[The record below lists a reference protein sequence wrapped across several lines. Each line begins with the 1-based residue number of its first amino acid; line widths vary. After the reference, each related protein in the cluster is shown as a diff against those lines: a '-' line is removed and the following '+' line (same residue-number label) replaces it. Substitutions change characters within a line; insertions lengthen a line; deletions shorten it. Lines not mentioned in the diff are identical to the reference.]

1 MKTDNAY
8 AELNAE
14 DTQALN
20 EWIDRYEKNE
30 LADPDWYDLY
40 LYRDFDEDSQVVFN
54 YADRNGI

>member
-1 MKTDNAY
+1 MTTSNPY
-8 AELNAE
+8 TELNAE

-30 LADPDWYDLY
+30 LANPDWYDLY
-40 LYRDFDEDSQVVFN
+40 LQRDFDEDSQVVFN